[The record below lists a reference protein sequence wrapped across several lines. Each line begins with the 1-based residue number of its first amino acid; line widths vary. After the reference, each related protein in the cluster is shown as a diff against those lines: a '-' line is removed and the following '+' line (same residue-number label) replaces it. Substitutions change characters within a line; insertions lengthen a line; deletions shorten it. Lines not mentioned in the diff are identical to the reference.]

1 MWEGRHAALHGRGAA
16 VTHRAQALT
25 AYAALQGEVNS
36 SADKDDC
43 GCDDDG
49 GRLTT
54 PAGEAFRL
62 SSSRNVE
69 RPWLPSMRR
78 RSSAVPV
85 MSRPPSLT
93 AGAAATSVTARSHS
107 PAVWVFEEDT
117 EDKGA
122 EENHIDEAYESLGV
136 HADNFDS
143 ELYHAQRVVVQRR
156 PALDDGNSDDAGNVV
171 APSPRA
177 LCNRFRFFSPPV
189 AAGVGGKSSRPA
201 RPYRVPFATALSPEE
216 ASDPRL
222 QTSSTNSR
230 EENSSTLKGSSSQ
243 AIKAKVKP
251 GSLSSSRPHS
261 NGRSCDAAHARPC
274 TTDSHNDKGK
284 REAPMSCS
292 VRSGTALSPQSRT
305 ASPRSSASS
314 PPSSSASCSSAASG
328 SMPPPLCSI
337 KATRMAEVGD
347 ASSPSESTDYQ
358 DTSFV
363 VGLGPLMV
371 VHLDVLPEL
380 AGAPLTP
387 PRESAAAGEVG
398 STAAAA
404 SPSPLLSHSHLAF
417 LDPCWG
423 ALLLQQETDTHEREV
438 AALHARL
445 EIADQQLRV
454 TEQQVMAA
462 AEARAAELVQG
473 YKADERKRRAQ
484 FQATLDALREENREL
499 TTKLE
504 AAARAPAIGALTAV
518 TSPLWTSSG
527 CAAAAARETAATATS
542 GSLAVSAAAVSQ
554 PEMTRQLQSIEAYW
568 RDRLRTAERH
578 WEDEMSRQTRQ
589 RREALDQ
596 VEELVRTVE
605 QLQEE
610 LRYTRRQA
618 ARLREENTRL
628 CGVAKAASA
637 GGAATLALS
646 VSPAATPLPE
656 EVSRLRQALREHQ
669 HKEAA
674 LLAQVESYGEE
685 ATRVRLR
692 CEAALQKAEQELE
705 AERRRSTEM
714 VKLYGS
720 QLESL
725 HQQLREGR
733 PRSLAY

>member
-1 MWEGRHAALHGRGAA
+1 MSEGRHAALHGSGAA

-25 AYAALQGEVNS
+25 ASAALQGEVDS

-43 GCDDDG
+43 GYDDDG

-62 SSSRNVE
+62 SSSSNVE
-69 RPWLPSMRR
+69 GPWLPSMRR

-85 MSRPPSLT
+85 MSRLPSLSAVAT
-93 AGAAATSVTARSHS
+93 ATSVTARSHS
-107 PAVWVFEEDT
+107 PAVWVFEEAT

-122 EENHIDEAYESLGV
+122 EEIHMDESYGSLGV
-136 HADNFDS
+136 HAENLDI
-143 ELYHAQRVVVQRR
+143 ELYHAQRVVMQRR
-156 PALDDGNSDDAGNVV
+156 PALDDGDSDDVGNVQ
-171 APSPRA
+171 APSPRV
-177 LCNRFRFFSPPV
+177 LGNRFRFFSPPV
-189 AAGVGGKSSRPA
+189 AAGVDGKSSRPA
-201 RPYRVPFATALSPEE
+201 RPYRIPFATALSPEE

-251 GSLSSSRPHS
+251 GSLSSRPRS
-261 NGRSCDAAHARPC
+261 NDRSCDAAHARPC
-274 TTDSHNDKGK
+274 TTDSHNDKRK
-284 REAPMSCS
+284 KEAPMSCS

-337 KATRMAEVGD
+337 KATRMAEVGH
-347 ASSPSESTDYQ
+347 ASSPSGSTDYP

-363 VGLGPLMV
+363 AGLGPLMV

-380 AGAPLTP
+380 AGAPPTP
-387 PRESAAAGEVG
+387 PREGAAAGEVG
-398 STAAAA
+398 STAVAA
-404 SPSPLLSHSHLAF
+404 SPSPSLSHSHPAF

-423 ALLLQQETDTHEREV
+423 ALVLQQETDTHEREV

-445 EIADQQLRV
+445 ENADQQLRV
-454 TEQQVMAA
+454 TEQQVIAA

-504 AAARAPAIGALTAV
+504 AAARAPAIGALTAA

-618 ARLREENTRL
+618 SRLREENTRL
-628 CGVAKAASA
+628 CCVAKAASA

-692 CEAALQKAEQELE
+692 YEAALQKAEQELE